1 LVDKHQ
7 LEIHTKESFIIFKLN
22 EGIKLFQK

>member
-7 LEIHTKESFIIFKLN
+7 LEMHIKESFIISKLN
-22 EGIKLFQK
+22 GAIK